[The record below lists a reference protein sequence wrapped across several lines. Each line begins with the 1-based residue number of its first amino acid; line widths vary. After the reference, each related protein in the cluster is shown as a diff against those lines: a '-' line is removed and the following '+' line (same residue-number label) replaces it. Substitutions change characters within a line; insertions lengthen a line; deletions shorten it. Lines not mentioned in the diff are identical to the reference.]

1 MNNNPEK
8 HLFWKELHSVFC
20 LFISRHLN
28 SSLKIPQIRVGA
40 IFRNSAHP
48 TPSSSHNHL
57 CATYANDANF
67 ALFLRILTK
76 ISVNLKM

>member
-1 MNNNPEK
+1 MNNNPENTF
-8 HLFWKELHSVFC
+8 LERIAFSFFC